1 MVYVVDSSPVNVP
14 RIYPH
19 TSADTPPISL
29 KGFPTFYGSDH
40 QYLMPV
46 NLWMNHLV
54 NLRKSKD
61 LNSAVRA
68 IKRYWQFFGSET
80 IKME

>member
-1 MVYVVDSSPVNVP
+1 MVYLVDSSPVNVP

-19 TSADTPPISL
+19 ASADTPPISL

-46 NLWMNHLV
+46 NLWMNYLV
-54 NLRKSKD
+54 NLRKSKI
-61 LNSAVRA
+61 LNSAVLEMVKFSFLPQA
-68 IKRYWQFFGSET
+68 YGSL
-80 IKME
+80 